1 MNFEEDIAI
10 TSEFAPLDL
19 GGSKHLSDA
28 TLAELGGSV
37 GPATPS
43 EFGPLEL
50 QRSDG
55 SKHPSDATLAEL
67 GGSVG
72 PATPSEFGPLDTNC
86 FKLPIAYLEESLVHK
101 LSPTVA
107 SDLELAP
114 TMYSTLFQPK
124 TELTVTMIDRIK
136 TSYTSDAEFICQTQ
150 EIIQSINPMS
160 SESVD
165 DARAKKLLHIWRDLY
180 ESNGIPGGFHD
191 RYGYID
197 FEQLRFINKTS
208 TFMGYWTIMNLISP
222 IFSIILPFLFIIA
235 PFIILRIKSVP
246 ISFSTYI
253 YMLKDLAKSHAIGK
267 TLTSFENFSINNF
280 IYVIFTVAMYG
291 LQMYQNCKHCVR
303 FYNNIHTVND
313 NLLTVKE
320 FADTSIVNIE
330 TFLKTG
336 KMKSKYSKFCADAE
350 KQLSVLREIKEEL
363 SGVEL
368 LEPGVFNVAKKCF
381 DIGYLLKSY
390 YCMHSIP
397 EYKDAFSYAISFEA
411 YRATLAGIAARV
423 HTGVVN
429 YGIIKASGPT
439 KFQKQVYPALVD
451 SKVSAIF
458 NDMSLEKNLIITGP
472 NASGKTTQLKTAAIN
487 VIFTQQFGVGFYQSC
502 DLVPYTHIHSYLNIP
517 DTSGRDS
524 LFQAEARRC
533 KEIIEIIDA
542 ESESAESRH
551 FCIFDELFSG
561 TNAEEA
567 TSASYSFLKYLQKRD
582 NVDFILTTHFVKL
595 CKKVKKNSGLLRIAN
610 CKMDAMLQP
619 HHENGIHFT
628 YKLVGGISK
637 IKAAKLILMQ
647 MGFPEEIIEGL

>member
-1 MNFEEDIAI
+1 MQNLYYTVMNFEEDIAVP
-10 TSEFAPLDL
+10 SDL
-19 GGSKHLSDA
+19 
-28 TLAELGGSV
+28 

-43 EFGPLEL
+43 EFGPV
-50 QRSDG
+50 
-55 SKHPSDATLAEL
+55 TL
-67 GGSVG
+67 
-72 PATPSEFGPLDTNC
+72 SEFGPLDKTW
-86 FKLPIAYLEESLVHK
+86 FKLPISYLEESVVHN

-124 TELTVTMIDRIK
+124 TDLTIAMIDRIK

-160 SESVD
+160 TESVD

-180 ESNGIPGGFHD
+180 ESKGTPGGTPGGIPGGFHD

-222 IFSIILPFLFIIA
+222 VFSIILPFLFIIA
-235 PFIILRIKSVP
+235 PFVILRIKSVP

-253 YMLKDLAKSHAIGK
+253 DMLKDLAKSHAIGK

-320 FADTSIVNIE
+320 FADTSIVKIE

-397 EYKDAFSYAISFEA
+397 EYKEALSYAISFEA
-411 YRATLAGIAARV
+411 YHATLAGIAARV

-429 YGIIKASGPT
+429 YGIIKASGAT
-439 KFQKQVYPALVD
+439 QFKKQVYPALVD

-487 VIFTQQFGVGFYQSC
+487 VIFTQQFGVGFYATC

-533 KEIIEIIDA
+533 KEIIEIIDDNTSTGA
-542 ESESAESRH
+542 RH
-551 FCIFDELFSG
+551 FCVFDELFSG

-647 MGFPEEIIEGL
+647 MGFPEEIIHGL

>member
-1 MNFEEDIAI
+1 MNFEQDIAI
-10 TSEFAPLDL
+10 TSEFAP
-19 GGSKHLSDA
+19 
-28 TLAELGGSV
+28 
-37 GPATPS
+37 S
-43 EFGPLEL
+43 EFG
-50 QRSDG
+50 
-55 SKHPSDATLAEL
+55 PSDATLAEF
-67 GGSVG
+67 GGSYG
-72 PATPSEFGPLDTNC
+72 PATSSKFGPLDADC
-86 FKLPIAYLEESLVHK
+86 FKLPITYLEESLVHK

-114 TMYSTLFQPK
+114 TMYSILLQPK

-160 SESVD
+160 AESVD

-180 ESNGIPGGFHD
+180 ESNGSKGNPGGFHD

-222 IFSIILPFLFIIA
+222 VFSIILPFLFIVA
-235 PFIILRIKSVP
+235 PFVILRIKSVP

-253 YMLKDLAKSHAIGK
+253 DMLKDLAKSHAIGK

-313 NLLTVKE
+313 HLLTIKE
-320 FADTSIVNIE
+320 FADTSIANIE
-330 TFLKTG
+330 IFLKTG

-363 SGVEL
+363 RDIEL

-390 YCMHSIP
+390 YCMHSIL
-397 EYKDAFSYAISFEA
+397 EYKEAFSYAISFEA
-411 YRATLAGIAARV
+411 YRATLEGIAARV

-439 KFQKQVYPALVD
+439 QFKKQVYPALVD
-451 SKVSAIF
+451 SNISAIF

-542 ESESAESRH
+542 DTSTGARH
-551 FCIFDELFSG
+551 LCIFDELFSG

-610 CKMDAMLQP
+610 CKMDATLQP

>member
-1 MNFEEDIAI
+1 MQNLYYTVMNCEEDIAV
-10 TSEFAPLDL
+10 TPSDL
-19 GGSKHLSDA
+19 
-28 TLAELGGSV
+28 

-43 EFGPLEL
+43 ELGPLEL
-50 QRSDG
+50 RRSDG
-55 SKHPSDATLAEL
+55 SKHPSDATLAE
-67 GGSVG
+67 
-72 PATPSEFGPLDTNC
+72 FGPLDKTW
-86 FKLPIAYLEESLVHK
+86 FKLPISYLEESVVHN

-160 SESVD
+160 TESVD

-180 ESNGIPGGFHD
+180 ESNGTPGGFHD

-222 IFSIILPFLFIIA
+222 VFSIILPFLFIIA
-235 PFIILRIKSVP
+235 PFVILRIKSVP

-253 YMLKDLAKSHAIGK
+253 DMLKDLAKSHAIGK

-291 LQMYQNCKHCVR
+291 LQMYQNCKHCAR

-350 KQLSVLREIKEEL
+350 KQLSVLREIKQEL

-429 YGIIKASGPT
+429 YGIIKASGAT
-439 KFQKQVYPALVD
+439 QFKKQVYPALVD

-458 NDMSLEKNLIITGP
+458 NDMSLEKNLIITGT

-487 VIFTQQFGVGFYQSC
+487 VIFTQQFGVGFYETC
-502 DLVPYTHIHSYLNIP
+502 NLVPYTHIHSYLNIP

-533 KEIIEIIDA
+533 KEIIEIIDDNTSTGA
-542 ESESAESRH
+542 RH
-551 FCIFDELFSG
+551 FCVFDELFSG

-567 TSASYSFLKYLQKRD
+567 TSASYSFLKYLQKRN

-595 CKKVKKNSGLLRIAN
+595 CRKVKKNSGLLRIAN
-610 CKMDAMLQP
+610 CKMDAVLEP

-647 MGFPEEIIEGL
+647 MGFPEEIIQGL

>member
-1 MNFEEDIAI
+1 MNYEEDIAA
-10 TSEFAPLDL
+10 TPDL
-19 GGSKHLSDA
+19 GPVTSSDVPS
-28 TLAELGGSV
+28 ELGPV
-37 GPATPS
+37 TLS
-43 EFGPLEL
+43 EL
-50 QRSDG
+50 
-55 SKHPSDATLAEL
+55 
-67 GGSVG
+67 
-72 PATPSEFGPLDTNC
+72 GPLDKTW
-86 FKLPIAYLEESLVHK
+86 FKLPISYLEESVVHN

-160 SESVD
+160 TESVD

-180 ESNGIPGGFHD
+180 ESNVTPGGFHD

-222 IFSIILPFLFIIA
+222 VFSIILPFLFIIA
-235 PFIILRIKSVP
+235 PFVILRIKSVP

-253 YMLKDLAKSHAIGK
+253 DMLKDLAKSHAIGK

-350 KQLSVLREIKEEL
+350 KQLSVLREIKQEL

-390 YCMHSIP
+390 YCLFDIP

-411 YRATLAGIAARV
+411 YRATLAGIAVRV

-429 YGIIKASGPT
+429 YGIIKASGVT
-439 KFQKQVYPALVD
+439 QFKKQMYPALVD

-487 VIFTQQFGVGFYQSC
+487 VIFTQQFGVGFYETC

-533 KEIIEIIDA
+533 KEIIEIIDDNTSTGA
-542 ESESAESRH
+542 RH
-551 FCIFDELFSG
+551 FCVFDELFSG

-567 TSASYSFLKYLQKRD
+567 TSASYSFLKYLQKRN

-595 CKKVKKNSGLLRIAN
+595 CRKVKKNSGLLRIAN
-610 CKMDAMLQP
+610 CKMDAALQP

-647 MGFPEEIIEGL
+647 MGFPEEIIQGL

>member
-1 MNFEEDIAI
+1 MQNLYYTVMNCEEDIAA
-10 TSEFAPLDL
+10 TPDL
-19 GGSKHLSDA
+19 GP
-28 TLAELGGSV
+28 V
-37 GPATPS
+37 TPS
-43 EFGPLEL
+43 EFGPVTLSEL
-50 QRSDG
+50 
-55 SKHPSDATLAEL
+55 
-67 GGSVG
+67 
-72 PATPSEFGPLDTNC
+72 GPLDKTW
-86 FKLPIAYLEESLVHK
+86 FKLPISYLEESLVHK

-160 SESVD
+160 AESVD
-165 DARAKKLLHIWRDLY
+165 DARAKKLLHIWSDLY
-180 ESNGIPGGFHD
+180 ESNGTPGGIPGGFHD

-222 IFSIILPFLFIIA
+222 VFSIILPFLFIIA
-235 PFIILRIKSVP
+235 PFVILRIKSVP

-253 YMLKDLAKSHAIGK
+253 DMLKDLAKSHAIGK

-291 LQMYQNCKHCVR
+291 LQMYQNCKHCAR

-313 NLLTVKE
+313 NLLTIKE

-350 KQLSVLREIKEEL
+350 KQLSVLREIKQEL

-368 LEPGVFNVAKKCF
+368 LEPGVFSVAKKCF

-390 YCMHSIP
+390 YCMFDNP

-429 YGIIKASGPT
+429 YGIIKASGAT
-439 KFQKQVYPALVD
+439 QFKKQVYPALVN

-487 VIFTQQFGVGFYQSC
+487 VIFTQQFGVGFYATC

-533 KEIIEIIDA
+533 KEIIEIIDDNTSTGA
-542 ESESAESRH
+542 RH
-551 FCIFDELFSG
+551 FCVFDELFSG

-567 TSASYSFLKYLQKRD
+567 TSASYSFLKYLQKRE

-595 CKKVKKNSGLLRIAN
+595 CRKVKKNSGLLRIAN
-610 CKMDAMLQP
+610 CKMDAALQP

-647 MGFPEEIIEGL
+647 MGFPEEIIQGL

>member
-1 MNFEEDIAI
+1 MQNLYYTVMNCEEDIAVPSDLGPV
-10 TSEFAPLDL
+10 TLSEF
-19 GGSKHLSDA
+19 
-28 TLAELGGSV
+28 V
-37 GPATPS
+37 PS
-43 EFGPLEL
+43 EL
-50 QRSDG
+50 
-55 SKHPSDATLAEL
+55 
-67 GGSVG
+67 
-72 PATPSEFGPLDTNC
+72 GPLDKTW
-86 FKLPIAYLEESLVHK
+86 FKLPISYLEESVVHN

-124 TELTVTMIDRIK
+124 TDLTIAMIDRIK

-160 SESVD
+160 TESVD

-180 ESNGIPGGFHD
+180 ESKGTPGGTPGGIPGGFHD

-222 IFSIILPFLFIIA
+222 VFSIILPFLFIIA

-253 YMLKDLAKSHAIGK
+253 DMLKDLAKSHAIGK

-320 FADTSIVNIE
+320 FADTSIVKIE

-397 EYKDAFSYAISFEA
+397 EYKEALSYAISFEA
-411 YRATLAGIAARV
+411 YHATLAGIAARV

-429 YGIIKASGPT
+429 YGIIKASGAT
-439 KFQKQVYPALVD
+439 QFKKQVYPALVD

-487 VIFTQQFGVGFYQSC
+487 VIFTQQFGVGFYATC

-533 KEIIEIIDA
+533 KEIIEIIDDNTSTGA
-542 ESESAESRH
+542 RH
-551 FCIFDELFSG
+551 FCVFDELFSG

-647 MGFPEEIIEGL
+647 MGFPEEIIHGL

>member
-1 MNFEEDIAI
+1 MNFEEDIA
-10 TSEFAPLDL
+10 
-19 GGSKHLSDA
+19 
-28 TLAELGGSV
+28 V
-37 GPATPS
+37 TPS
-43 EFGPLEL
+43 EFA
-50 QRSDG
+50 
-55 SKHPSDATLAEL
+55 PSDATLAEL
-67 GGSVG
+67 GRSVG
-72 PATPSEFGPLDTNC
+72 PATSLESGPLDTNC
-86 FKLPIAYLEESLVHK
+86 FKLPISYLEESLVHK

-124 TELTVTMIDRIK
+124 TDLTVAMIDRIK

-160 SESVD
+160 AESVD

-180 ESNGIPGGFHD
+180 ESNGSKGIPGGFHD

-222 IFSIILPFLFIIA
+222 VFSIILPFLFIIA
-235 PFIILRIKSVP
+235 PFVILRIKSVP
-246 ISFSTYI
+246 ISFATYI

-423 HTGVVN
+423 HAGVVN

-567 TSASYSFLKYLQKRD
+567 TSASYGFLKYLQKRD

-595 CKKVKKNSGLLRIAN
+595 CRKVKKNSGLLRIAN

-647 MGFPEEIIEGL
+647 MGFPEEIIQEL

>member
-1 MNFEEDIAI
+1 MNFEEDIAV
-10 TSEFAPLDL
+10 TPLDV
-19 GGSKHLSDA
+19 GPA
-28 TLAELGGSV
+28 TSSELGGS
-37 GPATPS
+37 
-43 EFGPLEL
+43 L
-50 QRSDG
+50 
-55 SKHPSDATLAEL
+55 
-67 GGSVG
+67 
-72 PATPSEFGPLDTNC
+72 GPLDTNC
-86 FKLPIAYLEESLVHK
+86 FKLPISYLEESIVHN

-124 TELTVTMIDRIK
+124 TELTIAMIDRIK

-160 SESVD
+160 AESVD
-165 DARAKKLLHIWRDLY
+165 DACAKKLLHIWRDLY
-180 ESNGIPGGFHD
+180 ESNGSKGIPGGFHD

-222 IFSIILPFLFIIA
+222 VFSIILPFLFIVA
-235 PFIILRIKSVP
+235 PFVILRIKSVP
-246 ISFSTYI
+246 ISFATYI

-336 KMKSKYSKFCADAE
+336 KMKSKYSKFCVDAE

-411 YRATLAGIAARV
+411 YRATLAGISQRV
-423 HTGVVN
+423 HTGIVN
-429 YGIIKASGPT
+429 YGIIKTSGPT

-458 NDMSLEKNLIITGP
+458 NDMSLKKNLIITGP

-610 CKMDAMLQP
+610 CKMDATLQP

-647 MGFPEEIIEGL
+647 MGFPEEIIQEL

>member
-1 MNFEEDIAI
+1 MNFEEDIAVP
-10 TSEFAPLDL
+10 SDL
-19 GGSKHLSDA
+19 
-28 TLAELGGSV
+28 

-43 EFGPLEL
+43 EFGPV
-50 QRSDG
+50 
-55 SKHPSDATLAEL
+55 TL
-67 GGSVG
+67 
-72 PATPSEFGPLDTNC
+72 SEFGPLDKTW
-86 FKLPIAYLEESLVHK
+86 FKLPISYLEESVVHN

-124 TELTVTMIDRIK
+124 TDLTIAMIDRIK

-160 SESVD
+160 TESVD

-180 ESNGIPGGFHD
+180 ESKGTPGGTPGGIPGGFHD

-222 IFSIILPFLFIIA
+222 VFSIILPFLFIIA

-253 YMLKDLAKSHAIGK
+253 DMLKDLAKSHAIGK

-320 FADTSIVNIE
+320 FADTSIVKIE

-397 EYKDAFSYAISFEA
+397 EYKEALSYAISFEA
-411 YRATLAGIAARV
+411 YHATLAGIAARV

-429 YGIIKASGPT
+429 YGIIKASGAT
-439 KFQKQVYPALVD
+439 QFKKQVYPALVD

-487 VIFTQQFGVGFYQSC
+487 VIFTQQFGVGFYATC

-533 KEIIEIIDA
+533 KEIIEIIDDNTSTGA
-542 ESESAESRH
+542 RH
-551 FCIFDELFSG
+551 FCVFDELFSG

-647 MGFPEEIIEGL
+647 MGFPEEIIHGL